1 MMRYLWTLDR
11 DGREPRG
18 GLATVDAL
26 VDFNDLSLSFH
37 PDSEASKHGTL
48 IHRCILIQPE

>member
-26 VDFNDLSLSFH
+26 VDILRREDLRGVMPADWLVAALQI
-37 PDSEASKHGTL
+37 DEDDEG
-48 IHRCILIQPE
+48 

>member
-48 IHRCILIQPE
+48 IHRCILI